1 MHCLLQKLQE
11 ELDDKIR
18 VRLFKPLP
26 CSSGGEVVVYPGL
39 VRKVVI
45 PPLDQANVKFM
56 YDSIAGSR
64 YLIQLKGV
72 WSTGK
77 NTTMQLEP
85 VGDPHARPVVLRDL
99 ENAIHDMLHSL
110 VDLHKA
116 GYTHRDLRW
125 ENCIKVNVEDE
136 WKWVIIDLEAAG
148 HDGEEWEGDGL
159 TAWDE
164 SMLEDCNGKK
174 IYTNASDMYQ
184 LGKLIVEATYSG
196 YGEEDQDLYALGEK
210 MQWECPAAM
219 MMLAEICK
227 GGCE

>member
-1 MHCLLQKLQE
+1 
-11 ELDDKIR
+11 
-18 VRLFKPLP
+18 
-26 CSSGGEVVVYPGL
+26 
-39 VRKVVI
+39 
-45 PPLDQANVKFM
+45 M

-72 WSTGK
+72 QSTRK

-99 ENAIHDMLHSL
+99 ENAIHEMLHSL

-136 WKWVIIDLEAAG
+136 WKWVIIELEAAG
-148 HDGEEWEGDGL
+148 RDGEEWEGDGL

-164 SMLEDCNGKK
+164 SMLEDCN
-174 IYTNASDMYQ
+174 
-184 LGKLIVEATYSG
+184 
-196 YGEEDQDLYALGEK
+196 
-210 MQWECPAAM
+210 
-219 MMLAEICK
+219 
-227 GGCE
+227 